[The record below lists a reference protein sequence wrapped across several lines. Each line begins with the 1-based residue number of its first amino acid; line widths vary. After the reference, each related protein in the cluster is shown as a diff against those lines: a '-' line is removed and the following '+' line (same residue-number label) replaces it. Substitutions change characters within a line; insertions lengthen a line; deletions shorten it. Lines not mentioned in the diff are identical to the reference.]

1 MKAKSAFYIFG
12 NIFYTYLG
20 IIKDT
25 LRNFLI
31 SLFHVLLGRRQEDVR
46 FFEFR
51 GTVQSKIDDPSV
63 KSSTGGYSDLI
74 SYFKT
79 VLES

>member
-25 LRNFLI
+25 QRNFPI
-31 SLFHVLLGRRQEDVR
+31 SLFHVILGRRQEDVT

-51 GTVQSKIDDPSV
+51 GTVH
-63 KSSTGGYSDLI
+63 SSWTRTNTRQFAFCSAILK
-74 SYFKT
+74 FKR
-79 VLES
+79 